1 MSRRPARWLAR
12 LAKNWPSGGF
22 GDAQRIAGRV
32 SCWAITRPACRPVSG
47 KDKTMKEDF
56 AYSKRMHQ
64 EKTVKPAQRKARKEM
79 AVAQGF
85 VGVLAFIAFNGYV
98 LHWF

>member
-1 MSRRPARWLAR
+1 
-12 LAKNWPSGGF
+12 
-22 GDAQRIAGRV
+22 
-32 SCWAITRPACRPVSG
+32 
-47 KDKTMKEDF
+47 MKEDF